1 MEDNNG
7 ACFWDRSAKSDETES
22 LLWEVMGNT
31 AFLPHAAG
39 FCLFLLG
46 KPHVMRSYFLKSE
59 KNWDS
64 MGLQLGGEVYLHVV
78 VVSSCSP
85 RFIRILRVLPTR

>member
-1 MEDNNG
+1 MARAFGIGRRNPMRPNHSFG
-7 ACFWDRSAKSDETES
+7 KS
-22 LLWEVMGNT
+22 WEIRL
-31 AFLPHAAG
+31 FLPHAAG